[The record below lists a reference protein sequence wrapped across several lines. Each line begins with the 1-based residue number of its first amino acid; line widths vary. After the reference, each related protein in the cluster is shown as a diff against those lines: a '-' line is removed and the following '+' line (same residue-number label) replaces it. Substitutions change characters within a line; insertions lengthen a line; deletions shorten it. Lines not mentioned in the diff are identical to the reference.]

1 MSETMIDLREPLRKG
16 ISSDELKKL
25 IQQAVNAKPMGH
37 HLIEGQNP
45 NDRPF
50 CQVGG

>member
-1 MSETMIDLREPLRKG
+1 MSETMIDLREPLRNG
-16 ISSDELKKL
+16 ISPEKLKEL
-25 IQQAVNAKPMGH
+25 IQEAVKAKPQGH
-37 HLIEGQNP
+37 HLTDGQNP

>member
-1 MSETMIDLREPLRKG
+1 MSETMIDLREPIRSG
-16 ISSDELKKL
+16 IDSDKLKELIK
-25 IQQAVNAKPMGH
+25 QAVKAKPMGH
-37 HLIEGQNP
+37 HLIEGKRP